1 MMATKKGVPRGTN
14 PVVQGAERRA
24 KLMAFLSSQ
33 ESPQSLKQ
41 IIDALGWPESG
52 TAYTARIAHESGLIR
67 MRKVN
72 GKNMYFMGNGEESEP
87 EAEGQDEVSTTPKRK
102 TRIVAAREVELVVA
116 GVLVIL
122 GRNPA
127 SGRLRIVLEEM

>member
-1 MMATKKGVPRGTN
+1 MSIVDIMAAT
-14 PVVQGAERRA
+14 
-24 KLMAFLSSQ
+24 
-33 ESPQSLKQ
+33 
-41 IIDALGWPESG
+41 GWGESG
-52 TAYTARIAHESGLIR
+52 AAYTASKLSESGL
-67 MRKVN
+67 VN
-72 GKNMYFMGNGEESEP
+72 VRREGNKNFYFMGNGQDAEP
-87 EAEGQDEVSTTPKRK
+87 EPVSKGEVMIAPKERK